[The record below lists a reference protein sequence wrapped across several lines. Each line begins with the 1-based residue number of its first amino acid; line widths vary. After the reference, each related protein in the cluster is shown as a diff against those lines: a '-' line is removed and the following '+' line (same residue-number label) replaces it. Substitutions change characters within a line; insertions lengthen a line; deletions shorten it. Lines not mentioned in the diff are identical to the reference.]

1 MIVGLVATGALTACG
16 GSSAEEERQ
25 RLADDLVEETDGALD
40 DDTARCVA
48 DALHDRYGDESFEQ
62 VLEAASNRSD
72 GDADVRTEVIDIFAS
87 CDALEPIIDDGS

>member
-1 MIVGLVATGALTACG
+1 MILGLVAIAAVSACG

-48 DALHDRYGDESFEQ
+48 DALHEEYGDDSFQQ
-62 VLEAASNRSD
+62 VIEAASNRSD
-72 GDADVRTEVIDIFAS
+72 GDAEVRTRVIDIFAG

>member
-1 MIVGLVATGALTACG
+1 MILGLVAIAAVSACG

-48 DALHDRYGDESFEQ
+48 DALHDEYGDDSFQQ
-62 VLEAASNRSD
+62 VIEAASNRSD
-72 GDADVRTEVIDIFAS
+72 DDAEVRTEVIDIFAS